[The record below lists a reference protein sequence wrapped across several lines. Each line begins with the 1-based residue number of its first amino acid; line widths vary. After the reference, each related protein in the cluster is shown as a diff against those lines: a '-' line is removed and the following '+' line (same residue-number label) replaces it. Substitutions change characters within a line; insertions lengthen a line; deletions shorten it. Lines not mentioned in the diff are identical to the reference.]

1 VPEVGP
7 AIDRVRAAI
16 RDSGLVPEASRGV
29 VMLSG
34 GPDSTAMLVG
44 LVRLLGPDGLVA
56 IHLNYGLRSDS
67 DDDQD
72 ACDRTCRQLG
82 VELIVRR
89 PGQRDGN
96 MHDWARRERYRA
108 AESLRSERDLEWIAV
123 GHTSTDLAETVLYRL
138 ASSPG
143 TRALAAMPARRGDL
157 IRPLLA
163 LDRATVRTAAIES
176 GLPFV
181 DDLSN
186 LDPSFARSRIRGEVL
201 PVLEDINPAAVEN
214 IVRTRREVEEES
226 GLVGSIAEGLISRDS
241 DGEPIIAAGVLAE
254 AHPAVARHAI
264 RMLVEV
270 ATAGHGSASIPR
282 TAEIRRLCGRPEGGS
297 VDLGGGVTI
306 AVESGMVVV
315 LESGEI
321 RQGPEPAILDLPGEV
336 EWGAWRLA
344 AERIP
349 GPVRARGPEVAT
361 LDAAGLPDRIEV
373 RAWCE
378 GDRIRQ
384 LGMAGSKPVAD
395 ILAERGI
402 RRTERRTHPVV
413 VAAGEVVW
421 VPGMAVADRLR
432 IAPDTPEVVLLTAD
446 RSGNTGAP

>member
-1 VPEVGP
+1 
-7 AIDRVRAAI
+7 
-16 RDSGLVPEASRGV
+16 
-29 VMLSG
+29 
-34 GPDSTAMLVG
+34 
-44 LVRLLGPDGLVA
+44 
-56 IHLNYGLRSDS
+56 
-67 DDDQD
+67 
-72 ACDRTCRQLG
+72 
-82 VELIVRR
+82 
-89 PGQRDGN
+89 
-96 MHDWARRERYRA
+96 
-108 AESLRSERDLEWIAV
+108 
-123 GHTSTDLAETVLYRL
+123 
-138 ASSPG
+138 
-143 TRALAAMPARRGDL
+143 
-157 IRPLLA
+157 
-163 LDRATVRTAAIES
+163 
-176 GLPFV
+176 
-181 DDLSN
+181 
-186 LDPSFARSRIRGEVL
+186 
-201 PVLEDINPAAVEN
+201 
-214 IVRTRREVEEES
+214 
-226 GLVGSIAEGLISRDS
+226 
-241 DGEPIIAAGVLAE
+241 
-254 AHPAVARHAI
+254 
-264 RMLVEV
+264 MLVEV
-270 ATAGHGSASIPR
+270 AIAGHGSASIPR